1 MAITTQ
7 ERSNIL
13 KLVVGMFNAA
23 PGAAYLNE
31 FVGAYQALGNSY
43 EALAT
48 ALGNTGAFQT
58 LYSNALTNEEK
69 STKFLK
75 TLGLDSNTEAQEWVV
90 AKLNAGEAM
99 SSVILQA
106 LVAIVETTSPD
117 FAEAQALLNN
127 KAAVAEYYSVTL
139 GKSADDLGTLQG
151 VVANV
156 KADSDVST
164 PEAMDALIGGS
175 NGDQTEL
182 TLGKDTIVATK
193 AGQTFTAGL
202 EQAGMIGNVS
212 NTFESGDSIIG
223 KGEGNTLK
231 VDLTHTV
238 SGTIPVGPAISA
250 TTKNIQVVE
259 FREQAQQV
267 DTGGVGHAFLGNGST
282 IDAEKMLGVKE
293 WWSVNSRSGIQIEDV
308 RSRPEDTTIG
318 MRDTDPEV
326 SFRVYFDPEQIKGGE
341 NVKTALTLSLTRIS
355 DPAAELGDTSIEGVS
370 FKLAGET
377 YVLTSDAIAAAK
389 TYAAWRDALEAAA
402 KTIPALAGV
411 SFVLNPDNSVTL
423 IDADGREFEKG
434 NWQFVGNSVP
444 PDGDLV
450 WKQVIGVP
458 EREEVL
464 VSTQIK
470 LDNVGRTSQGG
481 ILDVGSLGDG
491 GVQVFNVE
499 VQRDSWLTAMNSSD
513 HLGDANVITG
523 FGPNIFL
530 EEVYLT
536 NKEGSKGNLTL
547 GSAIHVNDVRH
558 PDNRVDTWGLTDVR
572 KFDASAFKGQ
582 VNLGAQLTDDSVVR
596 YLNGATEPVKFEY
609 TMSAQNDILNL
620 RVDGELAGDPDFAL
634 DVAMGAGDDR
644 LILEVG
650 DDVVAPW
657 YPVLK
662 NISVDGGT
670 GANTIVVRSDVGMT
684 TKNTFKSFQNFQTYE
699 IEGGSSDHNF
709 TKLNG
714 VKTVIVA
721 TNGGATTMLRDLPAD
736 IAAVSVSGK
745 NQTIGTANNADQ
757 SFATIDVQAA
767 KAAELT
773 VTLDNT
779 ARTTGKLT
787 VDDLLVRDNQ
797 DDLNDKSAVTTLNI
811 VSNGVRNTTNAIG
824 SIQADGVSTFKL
836 SGTQDLTVA
845 IDEAAHTQG
854 NPNGYTNLVVD
865 GSAAEGNLGVTILS
879 DIVTKL
885 ATQDKTSTFKGGA
898 GAKDKL
904 TFEGDIS
911 VLKALVTASGFET
924 VAFDLASDN
933 GAAAVG
939 ADWNE
944 GNKFNAVN
952 VSGVNLYQNL
962 NGRSL
967 ELINLR
973 SEENVQIGHKVGAT
987 VVNFG
992 GNGGTGLVTNAVSA
1006 NSKVNV
1012 DIVGAA
1018 AALQYIETDG
1028 YTTLGLHLT
1037 EDKTLLNN
1045 FKQYNLGL
1053 NYQSYNGVDDVW
1065 MTGTQATN
1073 IALGNPVPPNHI
1085 SRVELK
1091 NVVVT
1096 GGTGE
1101 VAAGAAVSTVDL
1113 GQQLSTI
1120 KLLDVSGFAGHVTAA
1135 LAAREIAAVTTA
1147 SGTTT
1152 YDTGNSVVKLGQFG
1166 AEIDVTQALYNNG
1179 APSLADGKVVTFEF
1193 TKDALLNAATN
1204 TDFQWVINGFQGVND
1219 GATVAGAAPGGV
1231 NNLTVLD
1238 VSALGARTLADL
1250 KMVTVGVDLHITD
1263 NAGTHKYEIVLTGTA
1278 QADLGIEN
1286 FKFAA

>member
-13 KLVVGMFNAA
+13 KLVVGMFDAA

-75 TLGLDSNTEAQEWVV
+75 TLGLDGNAEAQEWVV

-106 LVAIVETTSPD
+106 LVAIIETTSPD
-117 FAEAQALLNN
+117 FADAQALLNN

-164 PEAMDALIGGS
+164 PEAMDNLIGGS

-182 TLGKDTIVATK
+182 TLGKDKIVATK

-223 KGEGNTLK
+223 KGDGNTLK

-250 TTKNIQVVE
+250 STQNIQVVE

-370 FKLAGET
+370 FKLAGQT
-377 YVLTSDAIAAAK
+377 YVLTSEAIAAAK

-434 NWQFVGNSVP
+434 NWQFVGNQVP

-458 EREEVL
+458 EREDVL
-464 VSTQIK
+464 VNTNIK

-596 YLNGATEPVKFEY
+596 YLDGATEPVKFEY

-684 TKNTFKSFQNFQTYE
+684 AKNTFKSFQNFQTYE

-709 TKLNG
+709 THLNG

-721 TNGGATTMLRDLPAD
+721 TGGGATTMLRDLPAD

-745 NQTIGTANNADQ
+745 NQTIGTANNANQ
-757 SFATIDVQAA
+757 TFADIDVQAA

-773 VTLDNT
+773 VNLDNT

-787 VDDLLVRDNQ
+787 VNNLLVRDNQ
-797 DDLNDKSAVTTLNI
+797 ADLNDKSAVTKLNI
-811 VSNGVRNTTNAIG
+811 VSNGVRNTANEIG
-824 SIQADGVSTFKL
+824 SIQADGVSTFNL
-836 SGTQDLTVA
+836 SGTQALAVQ
-845 IDEAAHTQG
+845 IDEAAKTLG
-854 NPNGYTNLVVD
+854 NVNGYQNLVVD
-865 GSAAEGNLGVTILS
+865 GSAAKGDLTVGIDAGAILN
-879 DIVTKL
+879 KL
-885 ATQDKTSTFKGGA
+885 ATQDKTMTFKGGEGTKDNLIFNG
-898 GAKDKL
+898 GA
-904 TFEGDIS
+904 IA
-911 VLKALVTASGFET
+911 VMKALSTVSGFET
-924 VAFDLASDN
+924 VTFED
-933 GAAAVG
+933 GG
-939 ADWNE
+939 
-944 GNKFNAVN
+944 KYNAVN
-952 VSGVNLYQNL
+952 TSGVNLYHSYD
-962 NGRSL
+962 GDAL
-967 ELINLR
+967 EVINLR
-973 SEENVQIGHKVGAT
+973 GEENVKIGHKVGANT
-987 VVNFG
+987 VVNTG
-992 GNGGTGLVTNAVSA
+992 GDQQFVTNALSA
-1006 NSKVNV
+1006 GSKINV
-1012 DIVGAA
+1012 DMVGSSGAA
-1018 AALQYIETDG
+1018 QQIDTAG
-1028 YTTLGLHLT
+1028 YTTLALHLT
-1037 EDKTLLNN
+1037 EDKALTNG
-1045 FKQYNLGL
+1045 FKQFTLYTDTA
-1053 NYQSYNGVDDVW
+1053 SYDGVADAWTNWTDGSDVDL
-1065 MTGTQATN
+1065 TVV
-1073 IALGNPVPPNHI
+1073 GNSVPVNHI
-1085 SRVELK
+1085 SRVALK
-1091 NVVVT
+1091 SIVVT

-1101 VAAGAAVSTVDL
+1101 VAGGAAVSTLDTGWV
-1113 GQQLSTI
+1113 LSTV
-1120 KLLDVSGFAGHVTAA
+1120 KLLDVSGYQGHMSAIIP
-1135 LAAREIAAVTTA
+1135 AREVADVITA
-1147 SGTTT
+1147 TGTTT
-1152 YDTGNSVVKLGQFG
+1152 YDTGNTVIKVGQFG
-1166 AEIDVTQALYNNG
+1166 IDMQIEQAMYKGG
-1179 APSLADGKVVTFEF
+1179 ALDATDGKVITFEF

-1204 TDFQWVINGFQGVND
+1204 NDFQWVIDGFQGVN
-1219 GATVAGAAPGGV
+1219 GAATIAGAAAGGV

-1250 KMVTVGVDLHITD
+1250 KMVTVGGDLHITD
-1263 NAGTHKYEIVLTGTA
+1263 NAGTHKYEIVLVGTN
-1278 QADLGIEN
+1278 QVDLGIEN

>member
-745 NQTIGTANNADQ
+745 NQTIGTANNANQ
-757 SFATIDVQAA
+757 SFADIDVQAA

-787 VDDLLVRDNQ
+787 VDNLLVRDNQ

-824 SIQADGVSTFKL
+824 SVLADGVSTFNL
-836 SGTQDLTVA
+836 SGTQALAVQ
-845 IDEAAHTQG
+845 IDEAAKTLG
-854 NPNGYTNLVVD
+854 NVNGYQNLLVD
-865 GSAAEGNLGVTILS
+865 GSAAKGDLTVGINAGAILN
-879 DIVTKL
+879 KL
-885 ATQDKTSTFKGGA
+885 ATQDKTMTFKGGE
-898 GAKDKL
+898 GTKDNL
-904 TFEGDIS
+904 IFNGGPIT
-911 VLKALVTASGFET
+911 VMKALSTVSGFET
-924 VAFDLASDN
+924 VTFED
-933 GAAAVG
+933 GG
-939 ADWNE
+939 
-944 GNKFNAVN
+944 KYNAVN
-952 VSGVNLYQNL
+952 TSGVNLYHSY
-962 NGRSL
+962 NGDAL
-967 ELINLR
+967 EVINLR
-973 SEENVQIGHKVGAT
+973 GEENVRVGHKNGAN
-987 VVNFG
+987 VDN
-992 GNGGTGLVTNAVSA
+992 NGGDQQFVTNAVSA
-1006 NSKVNV
+1006 NSKISV
-1012 DIVGAA
+1012 DMVGSGGNAFQQIDTA
-1018 AALQYIETDG
+1018 G
-1028 YTTLGLHLT
+1028 YTTLALHLT
-1037 EDKTLLNN
+1037 EDKTLNN
-1045 FKQYNLGL
+1045 VEKVFTLYTDTA
-1053 NYQSYNGVDDVW
+1053 SYDGVADAWTSWTDGSAVPNN
-1065 MTGTQATN
+1065 AP
-1073 IALGNPVPPNHI
+1073 IPVNHI
-1085 SRVELK
+1085 SRVALK
-1091 NVVVT
+1091 NIVVT

-1101 VAAGAAVSTVDL
+1101 VAGGAAVSKLDTGWV
-1113 GQQLSTI
+1113 LSTI
-1120 KLLDVSGFAGHVTAA
+1120 KLLDVSGYQGHMSAIIAGREVADVTVNM
-1135 LAAREIAAVTTA
+1135 I
-1147 SGTTT
+1147 TTT
-1152 YDTGNSVVKLGQFG
+1152 YDTGNTVVKVGQFG
-1166 AEIDVTQALYNNG
+1166 IDMTVDHAMWKNG
-1179 APSLADGKVVTFEF
+1179 VLSVADGKVITFEF

-1204 TDFQWVINGFQGVND
+1204 NDFQWKIDGFQGVN
-1219 GATVAGAAPGGV
+1219 GAAEHAGAAPGGV

-1250 KMVTVGVDLHITD
+1250 KMVTVGADLHITD
-1263 NAGTHKYEIVLTGTA
+1263 NAGTHKYEIVLTGTN
-1278 QADLGIEN
+1278 QADLGVEN